1 MNWKMT
7 TDFSAGSSTNL
18 NDANQNGNSYEIK
31 HPSGSTGIQSGRPPF
46 SKLVG
51 DIVQR
56 MIWKLLPVFLLK
68 ILANVP
74 KSLGKSWIR
83 FNNSPFF
90 FFSPYLDACSF
101 LLKISEE
108 RLRRQYKEK
117 TSLPLSKGLGT

>member
-7 TDFSAGSSTNL
+7 IDFSAGSSTNL

-68 ILANVP
+68 I
-74 KSLGKSWIR
+74 K
-83 FNNSPFF
+83 F
-90 FFSPYLDACSF
+90 
-101 LLKISEE
+101 
-108 RLRRQYKEK
+108 
-117 TSLPLSKGLGT
+117 